1 MSAISFFSG
10 RAPLILGIVFVFVAL
25 GAIPAGLSMILE
37 PDGSGLKMTTGL
49 LKGSPFK
56 SFLIP
61 GIFLFTVNGILNIAA
76 AILCF
81 MKSRFAG
88 YAGIILGLCLI
99 LWIII
104 QVFSVGLNH
113 FLQPTYF
120 IIGMIEIFLGW
131 KIVSGLS
138 KKFNHLIH

>member
-1 MSAISFFSG
+1 MPTVNFFTR
-10 RAPLILGIVFVFVAL
+10 RAPLILGIIFVLVAL
-25 GAIPAGLSMILE
+25 GALPAGLAMILE

-49 LKGSPFK
+49 LAGSPFK

-61 GIFLFTVNGILNIAA
+61 GIFLFSVNGIMNIAG

-81 MKSRFAG
+81 VKSRLAG
-88 YAGIILGLCLI
+88 YAGIILGVCLI
-99 LWIII
+99 LWIIV

-120 IIGMIEIFLGW
+120 IIGIIEVFLGW
-131 KIVSGLS
+131 KIISG
-138 KKFNHLIH
+138 FNLPVH